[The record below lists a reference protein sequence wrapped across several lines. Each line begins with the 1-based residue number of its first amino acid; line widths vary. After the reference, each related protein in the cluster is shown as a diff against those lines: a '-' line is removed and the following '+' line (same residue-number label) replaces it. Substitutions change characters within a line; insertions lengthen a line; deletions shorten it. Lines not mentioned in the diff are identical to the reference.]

1 MITFDLDEAQAMF
14 AKTASDFARERFRPN
29 ARAAEADGRAPDAV
43 TAEYTAL
50 GFGALDLPESLG
62 GLGQGLV
69 TRAVVEE
76 ALAFG
81 DLGLALAMPEPGA
94 FAAAL
99 LALGSGADQQRHLA
113 PLIEANAKGG
123 VLWSEVKPRA
133 QTFSTVALEEG
144 TGFRIHGRKAH
155 AVAAREVAS
164 FVVFARM
171 ERKSGEVRPAAFVV
185 PADTKGVRVGE
196 PVRGLGLQAAPT
208 CEVTLEDVVVD
219 ASQRLA
225 EADADFDRRV
235 VEMWSRIAIVT
246 AARSVG
252 LASAAFEYARAYAAE
267 REAFG
272 KPIAHFQGLAFL
284 IADMATRVEVMRA
297 VVQRAAWAFDS
308 GAKDATK
315 YAAMAAAECHDGA
328 MFVTN
333 QGVQVLGG
341 AGFVRDHLSEKWM
354 RDARAHMAHGWSVA
368 LAELVIGRRAL
379 GDDDASLG
387 EDAPMP
393 ELQPVMV

>member
-1 MITFDLDEAQAMF
+1 MISFELDEAQALF
-14 AKTASDFARERFRPN
+14 AKTASDFARDRFRPA
-29 ARAAEADGRAPDAV
+29 ARSAEADGRAADAL
-43 TAEYTAL
+43 TAEYTSL
-50 GFGALDLPESLG
+50 GFGALDLPEVIG
-62 GLGQGLV
+62 GLGQGLA

-81 DLGLALAMPEPGA
+81 DLGLTLAMPNPGP
-94 FAAAL
+94 FADAL
-99 LALGSGADQQRHLA
+99 LALGNDDDRQRHLA
-113 PLIEANAKGG
+113 PLVEAGRRGG
-123 VLWSEVKPRA
+123 LLWSEVKPRA
-133 QTFSTVALEEG
+133 RTFSTVAREVDG
-144 TGFRIHGRKAH
+144 GYAIFGRKAH

-171 ERKSGEVRPAAFVV
+171 ERKDGEVRPAAFVV
-185 PADTKGVRVGE
+185 PADADGVRVGE
-196 PVRGLGLQAAPT
+196 PIRGLGLQAAPT

-219 ASQRLA
+219 ADHRLA
-225 EADADFDRRV
+225 AADEDFDGRV
-235 VEMWSRIAIVT
+235 VTMWSRIAIVA

-297 VVQRAAWAFDS
+297 LVMRAAWAFDTN
-308 GAKDATK
+308 AKDRTK
-315 YAAMAAAECHDGA
+315 YAAMAAAECHEGA
-328 MFVTN
+328 MFVAN

-354 RDARAHMAHGWSVA
+354 RDARAHMAYGIPYA
-368 LAELVIGRRAL
+368 LADLIVGRRAL
-379 GDDDASLG
+379 GESDANLQ

-393 ELQPVMV
+393 ELQPVMA

>member
-1 MITFDLDEAQAMF
+1 MITFDLDEGQALF
-14 AKTASDFARERFRPN
+14 AKTASDFARERLRPH
-29 ARAAEADGRAPDAV
+29 ARSAEADGRAPDAL
-43 TAEYTAL
+43 AAQYTEL
-50 GFGALDLPESLG
+50 GFGALDLPESVG
-62 GLGQGLV
+62 GLEQGLV
-69 TRAVVEE
+69 TRAIVEE

-81 DLGLALAMPEPGA
+81 DLGLTLAMPEPGA
-94 FAAAL
+94 FAAAI
-99 LALGSGADQQRHLA
+99 LALGDEDDQARHLA
-113 PLIEANAKGG
+113 PLVASSGKGG

-133 QTFSTVALEEG
+133 RTFSTVARQEG
-144 TGFRIHGRKAH
+144 DAFRIHGRKAH

-171 ERKSGEVRPAAFVV
+171 ERAGEVRPAAFVV
-185 PADTKGVRVGE
+185 PADAKGVRVGD
-196 PVRGLGLQAAPT
+196 PVRGLGLLAAPT

-219 ASQRLA
+219 ADQRLA
-225 EADADFDRRV
+225 AADEGFDRRV
-235 VEMWSRIAIVT
+235 VSMWSRIAIVA

-252 LASAAFEYARAYAAE
+252 LASAAFEHARAYAAE

-284 IADMATRVEVMRA
+284 LADMATRVEVMRSI
-297 VVQRAAWAFDS
+297 VHRAAWAFDT

-315 YAAMAAAECHDGA
+315 YAMMAAAECHEGA

-333 QGVQVLGG
+333 SGVQVLGG
-341 AGFVRDHLSEKWM
+341 AGFVRDHPSEMWM
-354 RDARAHMAHGWSVA
+354 RDARTHMTYGLPVA
-368 LAELVIGRRAL
+368 LADLAVGRRAL
-379 GDDDASLG
+379 GDDDASLE